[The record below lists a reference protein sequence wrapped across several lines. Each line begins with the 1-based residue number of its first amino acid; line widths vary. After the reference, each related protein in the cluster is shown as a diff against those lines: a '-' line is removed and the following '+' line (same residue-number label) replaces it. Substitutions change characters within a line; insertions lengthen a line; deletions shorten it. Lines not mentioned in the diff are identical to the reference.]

1 MKGEIPMLEGTYTF
15 TDPGLFSSGYPV
27 IIEQE
32 NGDGTYQGRFDLDK
46 MSNTQKFMAGSEIK
60 SNAINEIM
68 RRQASATA

>member
-1 MKGEIPMLEGTYTF
+1 MLEGTYTF
-15 TDPGLFSSGYPV
+15 IDPGPFSSGYPV
-27 IIEQE
+27 TIEQE
-32 NGDGTYQGRFDLDK
+32 NGDGTYQGHFDLDK